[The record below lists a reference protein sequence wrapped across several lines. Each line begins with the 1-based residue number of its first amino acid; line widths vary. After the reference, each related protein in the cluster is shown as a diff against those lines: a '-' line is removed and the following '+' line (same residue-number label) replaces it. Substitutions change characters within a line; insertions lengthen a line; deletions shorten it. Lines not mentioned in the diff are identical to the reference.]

1 MDVLPV
7 TSDNKH
13 LLAGLAE
20 AISGWKGRG
29 WLVDSGGYNPCRTQ
43 DNAALDQAIV
53 HSADDLRNRRA
64 FSHNL
69 SDRTVVDGKNV
80 SHDREYRRE
89 DRRSAKVRWHDGLA
103 LF

>member
-69 SDRTVVDGKNV
+69 SDRTVVDGKMYPKTASTV
-80 SHDREYRRE
+80 ARIGVL
-89 DRRSAKVRWHDGLA
+89 RRSAGMIG
-103 LF
+103 